1 MKKRKNRSELETLPL
16 QNPVA
21 KYAHQ
26 FNKAQTF
33 RDKSKYSRR
42 AKHAKQEVFP
52 ITLFGA
58 IGKTSCFNLSAALSV
73 FWTDPLFGWRT

>member
-1 MKKRKNRSELETLPL
+1 MKKRKNQRELETVPL

-21 KYAHQ
+21 KFAHQ

-33 RDKSKYSRR
+33 RDKSKYSRK

-52 ITLFGA
+52 MTLYPVSLKKPPVL
-58 IGKTSCFNLSAALSV
+58 ISLI
-73 FWTDPLFGWRT
+73 